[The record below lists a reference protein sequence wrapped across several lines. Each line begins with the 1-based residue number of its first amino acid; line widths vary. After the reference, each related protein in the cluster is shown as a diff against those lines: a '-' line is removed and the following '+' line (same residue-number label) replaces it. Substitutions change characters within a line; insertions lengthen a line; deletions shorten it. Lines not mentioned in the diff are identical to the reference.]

1 MRLTD
6 KQKAEVIKEFAA
18 GKSKS
23 DIARKFNISVTAVS
37 KILKSYE
44 SSKNGEKFNLKSLK
58 SSAEIRKDI
67 ISRAET
73 ALSEKEFHK
82 LAPETLLKIIE
93 RLSTLEE
100 NKTTDSNNKAV
111 VEFVFKDT
119 SLKEDEKADNN
130 T

>member
-18 GKSKS
+18 EKSKS

-37 KILKSYE
+37 KILKRYE
-44 SSKNGEKFNLKSLK
+44 SLKNGEKFNIKSSK

-73 ALSEKEFHK
+73 ALSEQDFNK

-93 RLSTLEE
+93 RLSILEDSKQQGNDLKIIVE
-100 NKTTDSNNKAV
+100 RKVVDLTNKNGDDK
-111 VEFVFKDT
+111 
-119 SLKEDEKADNN
+119 L
-130 T
+130 

>member
-18 GKSKS
+18 EKSKS

-37 KILKSYE
+37 KILKRYE
-44 SSKNGEKFNLKSLK
+44 SSKNVEKFNIKSSK

-67 ISRAET
+67 INRAET
-73 ALSEKEFHK
+73 ALSEQDFSK

-93 RLSTLEE
+93 RLSILEDSKQQGNDLKIIVE
-100 NKTTDSNNKAV
+100 RKIVDLTNKNG
-111 VEFVFKDT
+111 
-119 SLKEDEKADNN
+119 ADDKL
-130 T
+130 

>member
-6 KQKAEVIKEFAA
+6 KQKAEVITDYTA
-18 GKSKS
+18 GKTKS
-23 DIARKFNISVTAVS
+23 DISRKFNISITAVS
-37 KILKSYE
+37 KILKNE
-44 SSKNGEKFNLKSLK
+44 KSLDKVKKSSK

-67 ISRAET
+67 IKRAET
-73 ALSEKEFHK
+73 ALAGKEFDK

-93 RLSTLEE
+93 RLSILED
-100 NKTTDSNNKAV
+100 NKTTSSDNKVV

-119 SLKEDEKADNN
+119 AINENDDNN

>member
-18 GKSKS
+18 EKSKS
-23 DIARKFNISVTAVS
+23 EIARKFNISVTAVS
-37 KILKSYE
+37 KILKRYE
-44 SSKNGEKFNLKSLK
+44 SSKNGEKFNIKSSK
-58 SSAEIRKDI
+58 SSAEIRKNI
-67 ISRAET
+67 IRRAET
-73 ALSEKEFHK
+73 ALHEKDFNK

-93 RLSTLEE
+93 RLSILED
-100 NKTTDSNNKAV
+100 NKTTSSDNKAV

-119 SLKEDEKADNN
+119 AINENDDNN